1 MSDALESELRLLDD
15 RLRGSMRA
23 EWERTLPFDE
33 LISDRW
39 ARARELGFGTGSSI
53 YALSYVYGLVSVGR
67 DVWIGPYTLLDGTG
81 GLTIGDH
88 TTISAGV
95 HIYSHDTVRRTLSGG
110 SAPIDRAPVSI
121 GARTYVGASV
131 VIAKGVTIG
140 DHVVI
145 GAGSFVNRDV
155 PAFTVA
161 AGSPARPIGRVIEGD
176 DGSIRLRYDRSDA
189 PPSTGD

>member
-1 MSDALESELRLLDD
+1 MSDGLEAELRRLDEV
-15 RLRGSMRA
+15 LRGSMRTD
-23 EWERTLPFDE
+23 WERTLPFDE

-39 ARARELGFGTGSSI
+39 ARARELGFGEGSSI
-53 YALSYVYGLVSVGR
+53 YALSYVYGPVSVGR

-95 HIYSHDTVRRTLSGG
+95 HIYSHDTVKRTLSGG
-110 SAPIDRAPVSI
+110 EAPIDRAPVSV
-121 GARTYVGASV
+121 GARTYIGAAA

-140 DHVVI
+140 DQVVI
-145 GAGSFVNRDV
+145 GASAFVNRDI

-161 AGSPARPIGRVIEGD
+161 AGSPARAIGRVVEGA
-176 DGSIRLRYDRSDA
+176 DGSIQLKYDRSDVT
-189 PPSTGD
+189 SLDV